1 MLKLILLRKFF
12 EHIWKYLSLKFMNIF
27 INFFKSCF
35 SHKYFNWFDNELIKE
50 NFRQVFK

>member
-12 EHIWKYLSLKFMNIF
+12 EHIWKYLSLNIF